1 MPKLCCF
8 LHPDHSTDENRRL
21 EDQCPTCHR
30 AYGFPV
36 LEPPDQIAD
45 YKVLRPLARGFY
57 SVAYVAEAGTFRRKK
72 VLKVAFKDTY
82 DCFKKNFEQ
91 ECREHAQIANG
102 SHHIVA
108 IDDMKSDIRVRF
120 GQEEF
125 ICHVAQMDFVDGPTL
140 SDLLTSGDPISARTV
155 AQIAIDLFSIL
166 RELENHRVH
175 HNDLNPGNLIV
186 ERLTN
191 ESRRADAEDDLVR
204 VMAIDLN
211 SASDASRSDPES
223 RRLGDLHWVV
233 KYLRQLVGRLLPDP
247 DATSDLEY
255 RLASVLEERASLL
268 SAEATK
274 QRAPSF
280 EECIDDI
287 RRAVQQVSSPWSEP
301 PRLRRF
307 NDAYN
312 AQTMAA
318 WFVPHLIVDPDDRWV
333 SAITIAGPQIVTG
346 MRGCGKTML
355 LRSLQFHARATIANG
370 DTSPSA
376 VLQRFRKDGYV
387 GIYTSSMRLLDE
399 VGAQQDSLHQPYTRL
414 LLAYARESL
423 LAVRHLRELAPDNVI
438 AGFYK
443 TIGKAVADWI
453 DNTDALEDANSE
465 YQLERALHDY
475 SVQVSRGEERYAFRG
490 HPSQAFAALADA
502 VRQTAPRLWGDA
514 TIFFLLD
521 DVSTRFLKMSGI
533 DELMS
538 ALLFSDPR
546 CAFKMTTESHTLEQI
561 LRSPGQIEKAREG
574 RDYEVF
580 DLGAEV
586 NSVIRS
592 RKSGKQFIED
602 VLQQRANL
610 YAHHPRRSPA
620 EILGDV
626 SLDAIADTI
635 AGSASTSR
643 QRKGVYWGLSALR
656 GVCVGDIGDAIS
668 LYELM
673 LKRAG
678 AGPIP
683 IKAEVQSECYQDY
696 CSRRLY
702 DLHRRKSELKD
713 HALSF
718 AEASHDLLI
727 KSKLDLTSGTTGRL
741 RQYLKL
747 YVRVTVGD
755 TQSQFDKL
763 RELIDSGVFV
773 LDGGTYRTKRR
784 DADPIRQFK
793 LTFRKLFGLS
803 NFIGLAERDRFELSG
818 NDLVE
823 WLDKPANGKQVL
835 LRNLVG
841 ASADDTTDHDD
852 LEAEDTA
859 GIQPQQSNQAMLH
872 FPEQVSDQPPEPEES
887 PLPRVVEH
895 RIPSVSSITNDELS
909 AAEIDTIVLGLGF
922 EDRTFA
928 SVERILQ
935 KVQPELAVLVRYAE
949 PGRSADIEAA
959 VRQRSNK
966 VIVLDYPDVI
976 RRGLG
981 DLQGRVL
988 IDVTGLAKPV
998 IFHSVRN
1005 TLKTNEA
1012 VWVCRTRASRYYP
1025 LDDDIER
1032 VFKAEKASDSNEML
1046 IALNEV
1052 LTGEKGPYTLD
1063 SLLQFDGDES
1073 RRRVLCAFSSP
1084 KHERLLTLLDR
1095 RSHEAVNVFT
1105 QDDGS
1110 SRAKIAQ
1117 LAAEV
1122 AARSFPDVFV
1132 DTLSSDDLQGAFTL
1146 IARAYES
1153 WYVDRGFNFE
1163 FGLTG
1168 SKLQAVA
1175 CAALSAVL
1183 KVSQAWY
1190 VRPSEFDPARFTT
1203 GVGDS
1208 AYYSIS
1214 LPQTK
1219 ASAAGEAAQG

>member
-8 LHPDHSTDENRRL
+8 LHPDYSTEETRRL
-21 EDQCPTCHR
+21 EDQCPTCNR
-30 AYGFPV
+30 PYGFPV
-36 LEPPDQIAD
+36 LTPPDQIAD

-82 DCFKKNFEQ
+82 DFFKKNFEQ
-91 ECREHAQIANG
+91 ECREHAQIAVG
-102 SHHIVA
+102 SHHIVG
-108 IDDMKSDIRVRF
+108 IDDMKPDVRVRF
-120 GQEEF
+120 GKDEF
-125 ICHVAQMDFVDGPTL
+125 ICHIAQMDFVNGPTL
-140 SDLLTSGDPISARTV
+140 SDLLTSGDPLPARTV

-186 ERLTN
+186 EQLTN

-211 SASDASRSDPES
+211 SASDASRSDPDS

-255 RLASVLEERASLL
+255 RLASVLEERSSLL

-280 EECIDDI
+280 DECIDDI

-370 DTSPSA
+370 DASPAA
-376 VLQRFRKDGYV
+376 VMQRLRKDGYI
-387 GIYTSSMRLLDE
+387 GLYTSSMRLLDE
-399 VGAQQDSLHQPYTRL
+399 VGTQQEELHHPYTRL

-423 LAVRHLRELAPDNVI
+423 LAVRHLRELASDNVV

-443 TIGKAVADWI
+443 IIGKAVADWV
-453 DNTDALEDANSE
+453 DSTETLLDANSE
-465 YQLERALHDY
+465 YQLERALHDF
-475 SVQVSRGEERYAFRG
+475 SVRVSRGEDRYVFRG

-521 DVSTRFLKMSGI
+521 DVSTRFLKMNGI

-574 RDYEVF
+574 RDYQVF

-592 RKSGKQFIED
+592 RKSGKRFIED
-602 VLQQRANL
+602 VLQQRAKL

-626 SLDAIADTI
+626 PLDTIADTI

-673 LKRAG
+673 LRKAG
-678 AGPIP
+678 TGPIP

-702 DLHRRKSELKD
+702 DLHRRKSDLKD
-713 HALSF
+713 YALSF
-718 AEASHDLLI
+718 AEASHELLI
-727 KSKLDLTSGTTGRL
+727 KSKRDLTAGTTGRL

-755 TQSQFDKL
+755 TQSQFDRL

-823 WLDKPANGKQVL
+823 WLEKPANGKQVL

-841 ASADDTTDHDD
+841 DPSDDIIEDD
-852 LEAEDTA
+852 AEPE
-859 GIQPQQSNQAMLH
+859 IPVSNQPQQSPQSMLP
-872 FPEQVSDQPPEPEES
+872 FPEQVNEQPPEAEEP
-887 PLPRVVEH
+887 PLPRVVEN
-895 RIPSVSSITNDELS
+895 RIPTVESISRDQLS
-909 AAEIDTIVLGLGF
+909 NVGINTIVVGLGF
-922 EDRTFA
+922 EDRTLA
-928 SVERILQ
+928 SAERILETIR
-935 KVQPELAVLVRYAE
+935 PEVAILVRYAE

-959 VRQRSNK
+959 IRRRASR
-966 VIVLDYPDVI
+966 VIILDYPDVI
-976 RRGLG
+976 RQGLG
-981 DLQGRVL
+981 ELQGHVL

-998 IFHSVRN
+998 IFHSIRN
-1005 TLKTNEA
+1005 TLKSNGA
-1012 VWVCRTRASRYYP
+1012 VWVSRTRASQYYP

-1032 VFKAEKASDSNEML
+1032 VFKAEAASDSNEML
-1046 IALNEV
+1046 IALSDV

-1063 SLLQFDGDES
+1063 PLLQFDGDES

-1122 AARSFPDVFV
+1122 AARSFPGVFI
-1132 DTLSSDDLQGAFTL
+1132 DKLSSDDLQGAFTH

-1190 VRPSEFDPARFTT
+1190 VRPSGFDPARFTT

-1208 AYYSIS
+1208 AYFFIS
-1214 LPQTK
+1214 LPQPAESTTK
-1219 ASAAGEAAQG
+1219 STTPK